1 MATYAIY
8 TRTKEG
14 AISRAADVFNWEGPL
29 GPYMHEEPLVGWP
42 ESKVFWIYKTGYSI
56 GLAPMFASPQSPPK
70 PTSKSAIPPAISP
83 NMIYV

>member
-1 MATYAIY
+1 MFSIYHQKKSGYRLNIMATYAIY

-29 GPYMHEEPLVGWP
+29 GPYMHEEPLAGWP

-56 GLAPMFASPQSPPK
+56 GLAPMFASSHSSQS
-70 PTSKSAIPPAISP
+70 
-83 NMIYV
+83 